1 MGIQRTMERSVRQ
14 SAARRKAM
22 IGAVEIGRIGI
33 WTSALDR
40 CQEAGAYAVVDYRDP
55 GLAGRLHA
63 AALGRLLFRP

>member
-1 MGIQRTMERSVRQ
+1 
-14 SAARRKAM
+14 M

-63 AALGRLLFRP
+63 AALARLLFRP